1 MLSAVRRRAP
11 VCDAPRH
18 HISLLTAAKRAEGK
32 KVFNNRK
39 VEREHTSA
47 LERAAK
53 EKTPF
58 PGCALSHAR
67 PPRLFPRFIFTFLFL
82 FIHSRTLRT
91 NADTVTRRGRL
102 SKAFKRDRTRPEVGL
117 LGRSYKTLGCSWRLP
132 LTAESASDDHPRR
145 QLPQALFHVCFIRRL
160 QKSKIKRFSPY
171 PVPSPTEEKKK
182 RTSCGLPNGPK
193 LGRTAPP
200 RPRTTQSRLG
210 LFFRAR
216 VFYILGACL
225 PASVLRVQE

>member
-182 RTSCGLPNGPK
+182 NLVWASQRTKTRPYCAAAAKNNSVATWPFFSCACILY
-193 LGRTAPP
+193 
-200 RPRTTQSRLG
+200 SR
-210 LFFRAR
+210 
-216 VFYILGACL
+216 CL
-225 PASVLRVQE
+225 LTC